1 MSDMKSALMGPNYYT
16 PNEEPNLGKYFSIF
30 GEGSGSPMRDI
41 GTEGL
46 RKGDWNIGG
55 KAEARIPLDPIL
67 KDALLR
73 LSAGGY
79 AFGGNVDFPQEWQD
93 RGAPP
98 GVNWGDSVINN
109 LGVGFFQDG
118 FSTDWG
124 YNPETGENRFGVN
137 KLWMFP

>member
-1 MSDMKSALMGPNYYT
+1 MKSALM
-16 PNEEPNLGKYFSIF
+16 EDLDLGKYFSIS
-30 GEGSGSPMRDI
+30 GGGSGTPMRDI
-41 GTEGL
+41 GTEGV
-46 RKGDWNIGG
+46 RQGDWNFRG
-55 KAEARIPLDPIL
+55 KAEAQIPLDWALL

-79 AFGGNVDFPQEWQD
+79 AFGGNVDFPQELQD

-109 LGVGFFQDG
+109 LGVGFSQDG